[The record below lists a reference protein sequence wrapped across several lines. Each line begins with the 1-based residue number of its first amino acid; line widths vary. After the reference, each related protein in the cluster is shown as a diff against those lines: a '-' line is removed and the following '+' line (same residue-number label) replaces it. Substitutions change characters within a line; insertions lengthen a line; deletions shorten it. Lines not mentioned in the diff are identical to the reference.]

1 MEIRPTLATIP
12 KPSIIP
18 HVNESESRYSYAQ
31 TIVEAEERPR
41 GSFRLLRAL
50 ILIAFVLLILQ
61 LGNIQI
67 VNGEYYRRAADRN
80 RFRLVSTDALRGIV
94 YDRSGKILVR
104 NIPSFNVSIIPADF
118 PSAERERIY
127 QRLATLL
134 QVPIDTV
141 IENVAVDAVGSLPS
155 ALARAVIPPK
165 RKPGLRELVAQGQ
178 RDPFTPVRIKDNVP
192 REIAFYLEEN
202 RLDFPGVVVGL
213 APVREYV
220 EGATFAHILGYTGP
234 IPRENLAAYR
244 AQGYAPN
251 DQVGLTGLEATFE
264 ADLRGIKGRRYIEVN
279 VTGREV
285 ALLASEPPTPGHNL
299 VLTIDAE
306 LQANI
311 QTILTKGLRAAR
323 AKQGVAIALDP
334 RDGRILALV
343 TLPSYDNNLFAAG
356 ISTDALTNLLQDP
369 LRPLVNHAITGQ
381 YPPGSVFK
389 MIPASAALQERV
401 VDVDT
406 RLQTPGI
413 IWVPHKYFPDDPTL
427 AQPFY
432 DWYKPGFG
440 SLTIR
445 DGLAWSSD
453 VFFYKIAGGESP
465 TFDTGL
471 GENRL
476 ATYSRMFG
484 IGELTGIDLPGE
496 AKGLVPDPAWKR
508 KTIGDIWTVG
518 DTYNM
523 SIGQGYVLA
532 TPLQIANMTA
542 AIANGG
548 TLYKPQLVR
557 DVRDVEGRIVR
568 ALEPQ
573 VIRQVRVNPQHLA
586 IVREGMRDAVTRGT
600 AVQAN
605 LADVTVAGKTGT
617 AEFYGPKVDGH
628 LPTHAWFTAFAPYE
642 DPQIVV
648 TVFVYGGGEGSKV
661 AGPIAANILR
671 AYFHLPP
678 NAPLASGPTPSVAPP
693 VVAPRPPAPSGA
705 PASPHKYVGKLLGVD
720 GWNSEL
726 PGIFGVVVDA
736 SGRGVTGVRV
746 VTDKCDGNVVFTAT
760 TDANGAFSFNTL
772 YWKDSAR
779 WCVRT
784 VAPATSEPFAV
795 EVVPYKRYTVQFL
808 PTQ

>member
-1 MEIRPTLATIP
+1 
-12 KPSIIP
+12 
-18 HVNESESRYSYAQ
+18 VNDPESQYSYTQ
-31 TIVEAEERPR
+31 TITDAEKKPR
-41 GSFRLLRAL
+41 GNFWMMRGL
-50 ILIAFVLLILQ
+50 ILAALLLLILQ
-61 LGNIQI
+61 LAHIQI
-67 VNGEYYRRAADRN
+67 ANGEYYKRAADQN
-80 RFRLVSTDALRGIV
+80 RFRLVNAAALRGII

-118 PSAERERIY
+118 PLNQRERIF
-127 QRLATLL
+127 QQLAALL

-141 IENVAVDAVGSLPS
+141 IEHVTTDAVGSLPS
-155 ALARAVIPPK
+155 ALERVVVSPK
-165 RKPGLRELVAQGQ
+165 RKPGLRELVAKGA
-178 RDPFTPVRIKDNVP
+178 RDPFTPTRLKDNVP
-192 REIAFYLEEN
+192 REIAFYLEEH

-213 APVREYV
+213 EPVREYV
-220 EGATFAHILGYTGP
+220 EGALLSHILGYTGP
-234 IPRENLAAYR
+234 IPREEYDAYR
-244 AQGYAPN
+244 ARGYTPT
-251 DQVGLTGLEATFE
+251 DQVGLTGLESAFE
-264 ADLRGIKGRRYIEVN
+264 ADLRGIKGRRYIQVD

-285 ALLASEPPTPGHNL
+285 ALLGSESPTPGRNL
-299 VLTIDAE
+299 ILTVDSD
-306 LQANI
+306 LQKNV
-311 QTILTKGLRAAR
+311 QTILQKGLRNAR

-334 RDGRILALV
+334 RNGEVLALV
-343 TLPSYDNNLFAAG
+343 TLPSYDDNLFATG
-356 ISTDALTNLLQDP
+356 ISVEALTSLIQDP

-401 VDVDT
+401 VDINT
-406 RLQTPGI
+406 RIDAGHPGI
-413 IWVPHKYFPDDPTL
+413 VWIPHKYYPDDPTL

-440 SLTIR
+440 PLTLR

-453 VFFYKIAGGESP
+453 VFFYKISGGESP

-471 GENRL
+471 GEQRL
-476 ATYSRMFG
+476 AAYARMFG

-496 AKGLVPDPAWKR
+496 AKGLVPDPTWKR
-508 KTIGDIWTVG
+508 KTIGDIWTIG

-557 DVRDVEGRIVR
+557 DVRDTEGRIAR

-573 VIRQVRVNPQHLA
+573 ALRQMRVDPHNLA
-586 IVREGMRDAVTRGT
+586 LVREGMREAAMRGT
-600 AVQAN
+600 ALGAN
-605 LADVTVAGKTGT
+605 LADVNVAAKTGT

-642 DPQIVV
+642 NPQVVV
-648 TVFVYGGGEGSKV
+648 TVFVYGGGEGSKI
-661 AGPIAANILR
+661 AAPIAADILR
-671 AYFHLPP
+671 AYFHLP
-678 NAPLASGPTPSVAPP
+678 ADSPLARASAPSAAPP
-693 VVAPRPPAPSGA
+693 VVAPRAPAPSGA
-705 PASPHKYVGKLLGVD
+705 PPSPHKYSGKLLGVD
-720 GWNSEL
+720 GWSNEQ
-726 PGIFGVVVDA
+726 PGIFGTIVDA
-736 SGRGVTGVRV
+736 GGRGVTGVRV
-746 VTDKCDGNVVFTAT
+746 VTDKCDSNVVFSAT
-760 TDANGAFSFNTL
+760 TDANGAFNFNAL

-784 VAPATSEPFAV
+784 VAPASSEPFAV
-795 EVVPYKRYTVQFL
+795 EVLPYKRYTVQFV